1 MRPDCMVFL
10 RIENRISGAEV
21 GCVDAAVLYPL
32 RALIERKI
40 AFKGDGV

>member
-1 MRPDCMVFL
+1 MVFL

-21 GCVDAAVLYPL
+21 GCVAAAALCPL

-40 AFKGDGV
+40 ASKGDGVWPLI